1 MWVFRAVLLVILF
14 AVLVGFSV
22 YNAGERVSVTLPL
35 FQVKYIDFPLI
46 YVAYWAFIFG
56 LVVSSLL
63 FVTVCIKQAAELRKH
78 KRSLSALNN
87 EVSALRN
94 RTISEAEGN
103 FLIPKED
110 NK

>member
-22 YNAGERVSVTLPL
+22 YNAEARVSVTLL
-35 FQVKYIDFPLI
+35 QTRYLNVPLI
-46 YVAYWAFIFG
+46 YVVYWAFLFG
-56 LVVSSLL
+56 LIVSSLL
-63 FVTVCIKQAAELRKH
+63 FVTVCIKQAADLRKN
-78 KRSLSALNN
+78 KRILAALNN

-94 RTISEAEGN
+94 RAITEAEEN

-110 NK
+110 NLK

>member
-22 YNAGERVSVTLPL
+22 YNAGERVSVTLL
-35 FQVKYIDFPLI
+35 QTRYLNVPLI
-46 YVAYWAFIFG
+46 YVVYWAFIFG

-63 FVTVCIKQAAELRKH
+63 FVTVCVKQAADLRKH
-78 KRSLSALNN
+78 KRTLAGLNN

-94 RTISEAEGN
+94 RAITEAEDN
-103 FLIPKED
+103 FLIPPKED
-110 NK
+110 NS